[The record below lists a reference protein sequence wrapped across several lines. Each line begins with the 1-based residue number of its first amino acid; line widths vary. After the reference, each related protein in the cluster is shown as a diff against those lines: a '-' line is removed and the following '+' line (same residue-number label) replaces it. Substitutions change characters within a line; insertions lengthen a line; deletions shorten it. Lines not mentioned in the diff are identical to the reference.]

1 MIGQTVSHYRIV
13 EKLGGGGMGVVYK
26 AEDTDLGRFVALKF
40 LPDDVAQNP
49 QALERFRREAR
60 AASALNHPNIC
71 TIHEIGRHE
80 AHTFIVM
87 EFLEGATLKN
97 RIAGRPMDLDTI
109 LSLAV
114 EISDALDAAHAKGI
128 VHRDIK
134 PANIFVTT
142 RGHAKVLDFGLAKVT
157 PTLGSGSQN
166 PGSDGDTGTVDEHQ
180 LTSPGSALGTVA
192 YMSPEQIRGKELD
205 PRTDLFSFGAVL
217 YEMATG
223 KLPFRGDTSGMIFDA
238 ILNRTFPSP
247 ARLNPDLPLELERI
261 IAKALEKDRDL
272 RYQHA
277 ADMRS
282 DLKRMIRDTDSAHSS
297 SARGIPLPQD
307 LDMEP
312 PPSSASG
319 SATAI
324 PRSASTSDSRPS
336 VNTAISPPPSP
347 ARSNIFVASA
357 CVLLLAAS
365 YAAYHFVFNRPA
377 AGPATIQQIS
387 HWHKPMSQAM
397 LSPDGRTIAFISYF
411 QGYEQVFV
419 MLTSGGD
426 PLQLTTDAANKFLD
440 DFSADGTRIY
450 YERELGESEVWGIPT
465 LGGTPTRVVAGVGY
479 LSAPDGKSFFYLD
492 PVTAGLVQVPAGS
505 TDAKPIHNFGPDGL
519 LYERFLFFPD
529 GANLLVLG
537 KKKDSALG
545 TTSLFRFSLAANQLT
560 PLGELSSDGGGIGWG
575 EPGKT
580 LLLHRDV
587 NGIFNLWEYNLETKS
602 YTQLTSGPGPD
613 YYPMKVR
620 GGNGIFFVNGR
631 NSGYLSVYD
640 LHTKTS
646 TDVIPDLATQP
657 TLSRDGK
664 RVMYVIAPE
673 PNKNELWVADIDGN
687 NKTKLADSTEI
698 GAGDWSPNGAQVT
711 YTKMTRGS
719 DQNFV
724 VNADGSHPRQL
735 PPSVP
740 NTESGTWS
748 HSGNELYFSG
758 YDKHTDPLTTWK
770 MNQDGSAAEVFAKDC
785 GYAMD
790 SSPDGKYILNSMM
803 YGDHLGI
810 FELSISD
817 RKCTSLVP
825 GVTTF
830 IPRFSQDG
838 KFILYSISAR
848 GEVIVYRVPWSNG
861 KVTGQP
867 QQVLK
872 LPFAFPQRFG
882 GNAYDIARD
891 LSKIVYSRP
900 GGQFDFYFLS
910 HK

>member
-1 MIGQTVSHYRIV
+1 MIGQTVSHYRII

-71 TIHEIGRHE
+71 TIHEIGRHD

-134 PANIFVTT
+134 PANIFVTA

-166 PGSDGDTGTVDEHQ
+166 PSDGDTGTFDEHQ
-180 LTSPGSALGTVA
+180 LTSPGSALGTIA
-192 YMSPEQIRGKELD
+192 YMSPEQVRGKELD

-223 KLPFRGDTSGMIFDA
+223 KLPFRGDTSGMTFDA
-238 ILNRTFPSP
+238 ILNRSFSSPS
-247 ARLNPDLPLELERI
+247 RLNPDLPPELERI

-297 SARGIPLPQD
+297 SARGVALPQGPD
-307 LDMEP
+307 LEQ
-312 PPSSASG
+312 PPSLASG
-319 SATAI
+319 SATDPPRNASSAESRAWSNAGI
-324 PRSASTSDSRPS
+324 P
-336 VNTAISPPPSP
+336 PPPSP
-347 ARSNIFVASA
+347 AKNKLWMAGA
-357 CVLLLAAS
+357 CVLVLAAS
-365 YAAYHFVFNRPA
+365 YAAYHFFFNRPA
-377 AGPATIQQIS
+377 AGPATTQQIS
-387 HWHKPMSQAM
+387 HWHKPMSEAM

-426 PLQLTTDAANKFLD
+426 PLQLTSDEGNKSLD

-450 YERELGESEVWGIPT
+450 YERELGEQEVWGIPT
-465 LGGTPTRVVAGVGY
+465 LGGTPTRVASGFGY
-479 LSAPDGKSFFYLD
+479 FSAPDGKSFFYID
-492 PVTAGLVQVPAGS
+492 PTADSLVQVTA
-505 TDAKPIHNFGPDGL
+505 DATNPKTIHNFGQDGM
-519 LYERFLFFPD
+519 LYERFIFFPD

-537 KKKDSALG
+537 RKKTGAEE
-545 TTSLFRFSLAANQLT
+545 TTQLFRYNLAGNKLT
-560 PLGELSSDGGGIGWG
+560 PLGELPSDGGGVAWG

-580 LLLHRDV
+580 LLLHREV
-587 NGIFNLWEYNLETKS
+587 NGIVNLWEYNLETKS

-613 YYPMKVR
+613 YYPMKVP
-620 GGNGIFFVNGR
+620 GGNGIFFINGQY
-631 NSGYLSVYD
+631 SGYLSVYD
-640 LHTKTS
+640 LHTKAS
-646 TDVIPDLATQP
+646 ADIVPELATQP
-657 TLSRDGK
+657 TLSRDAK

-687 NKTKLADSTEI
+687 NKTKLAEFAMI
-698 GAGDWSPNGAQVT
+698 GAGDWSPDGTQVT
-711 YTKMTRGS
+711 YTKITRGA

-735 PPSVP
+735 PPSAP

-748 HSGNELYFSG
+748 HTGNELFFSG

-770 MNQDGSAAEVFAKDC
+770 MNLDGSAAEIFAQKC
-785 GYAMD
+785 GFAMD
-790 SSPDGKYILNSMM
+790 YSPDGQYLLSSMM
-803 YGDHLGI
+803 YGEHLGI
-810 FELSISD
+810 FEMSLAD
-817 RKCTSLVP
+817 RKCTPLVP

-838 KFILYSISAR
+838 KFILYSLSAR
-848 GEVIVYRVPWSNG
+848 GEVIIYRVPWSNG
-861 KVTGQP
+861 KTTGQP

-900 GGQFDFYFLS
+900 GGQFDIYLFS

>member
-1 MIGQTVSHYRIV
+1 MIGQTVSHYRVI

-40 LPDDVAQNP
+40 LPEDVAQNP

-80 AHTFIVM
+80 THTFIVM

-134 PANIFVTT
+134 PANIFVTA

-166 PGSDGDTGTVDEHQ
+166 PGSGGDTGTFDEHQ
-180 LTSPGSALGTVA
+180 LTSPGSALGTIA
-192 YMSPEQIRGKELD
+192 YMSPEQVRGKELD

-223 KLPFRGDTSGMIFDA
+223 LLPFRGDTSGMIFDA
-238 ILNRTFPSP
+238 ILNRSFSYPG
-247 ARLNPDLPLELERI
+247 RLNPDLPQEFERI
-261 IAKALEKDRDL
+261 ITKALEKDRDL

-282 DLKRMIRDTDSAHSS
+282 DLKRIIRDTDSAHSS
-297 SARGIPLPQD
+297 SARGITLPQG
-307 LDMEP
+307 LDVEL
-312 PPSSASG
+312 SSALASG
-319 SATAI
+319 SATAAQ
-324 PRSASTSDSRPS
+324 RKASSAESRAWSGTPAS
-336 VNTAISPPPSP
+336 SPPSP
-347 ARSNIFVASA
+347 ARNKALLAGA
-357 CVLLLAAS
+357 CLLLLAAS
-365 YAAYHFVFNRPA
+365 YAAYRFFVNRPV

-387 HWHKPMSQAM
+387 HWHKPISQAM

-426 PLQLTTDAANKFLD
+426 PLQLTTDEGNKFLD

-450 YERELGESEVWGIPT
+450 YERELGEREVWGIPT
-465 LGGTPTRVVAGVGY
+465 LGGTPTRVVAGYGY
-479 LSAPDGKSFFYLD
+479 FSAPDGKTFFYVD
-492 PVTAGLVQVPAGS
+492 PTVDSLLQVPVGG
-505 TDAKPIHNFGPDGL
+505 TNPKMIHNFGQDGL
-519 LYERFLFFPD
+519 LYERFIFFPD

-537 KKKDSALG
+537 KTKKDTDQTLE
-545 TTSLFRFSLAANQLT
+545 LFRFNLADNKLT
-560 PLGELSSDGGGIGWG
+560 ALGELSFGGGGVTWG

-580 LLLHRDV
+580 LLFDREV
-587 NGIFNLWEYNLETKS
+587 SGIVNLWEYNLETKK
-602 YTQLTSGPGPD
+602 YTQVTSGPGPD
-613 YYPMKVR
+613 YQPMKMP
-620 GGNGIFFVNGR
+620 GGNGIFFINGKG
-631 NSGYLSVYD
+631 SGYLSVYD
-640 LHTKTS
+640 LHTRTS
-646 TDVIPDLATQP
+646 ADILSEPATQP

-664 RVMYVIAPE
+664 RVMYIIAPE
-673 PNKNELWVADIDGN
+673 PDKNELWIADIDGN
-687 NKTKLADSTEI
+687 NKTKLADSSVI
-698 GAGDWSPNGAQVT
+698 GAGDWSPDGTLVTFTKIMNGA
-711 YTKMTRGS
+711 

-724 VNADGSHPRQL
+724 VNVDGSHPRQL
-735 PPSVP
+735 PPSAP
-740 NTESGTWS
+740 NTESGTWGQT
-748 HSGNELYFSG
+748 GNDLYFSG

-770 MNQDGSAAEVFAKDC
+770 MNLDGSAEEIFAKNC
-785 GYAMD
+785 GFAMD
-790 SSPDGKYILNSMM
+790 YSPDGQYLLSSMM

-810 FELSISD
+810 FELSLAD
-817 RKCTSLVP
+817 HKCTTLVP

-830 IPRFSQDG
+830 LPRFSRDG
-838 KFILYSISAR
+838 KFVLYSLSVR
-848 GEVIVYRVPWSNG
+848 GEVIIYRIPWSKG
-861 KVTGQP
+861 KITGQP

-872 LPFAFPQRFG
+872 LPFAFPQRSG

-891 LSKIVYSRP
+891 LSKIVYVRP
-900 GGQFDFYFLS
+900 GGQFDIYLLS
-910 HK
+910 YK